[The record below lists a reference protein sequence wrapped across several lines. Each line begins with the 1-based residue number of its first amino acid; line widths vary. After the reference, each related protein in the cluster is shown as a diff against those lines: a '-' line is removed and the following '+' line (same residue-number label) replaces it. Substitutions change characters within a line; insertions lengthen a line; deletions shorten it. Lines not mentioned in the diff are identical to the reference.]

1 MLSVWFLLS
10 FLVLLHRG
18 HVVLENIW
26 AEAPL
31 LDLGVAL
38 TVALMA
44 IGLEI
49 ARLEIGRTSVIVVGT
64 EAI

>member
-1 MLSVWFLLS
+1 MCDFLLS
-10 FLVLLHRG
+10 FVVLLSRG

-26 AEAPL
+26 VEALL

-49 ARLEIGRTSVIVVGT
+49 ARLEIGRTSVIAVGR